1 MPLIFNP
8 KIQTSQFSLSSH
20 VVSPVRVPTRSPRKR
35 IYQDGQYQSFM
46 NYDLVNKLSD
56 SEESLSP
63 AGFLFRKNN
72 DYVTFDKTK
81 FEEKHDHEVTE
92 WIKIDKELHV
102 KLFFKGCSVP
112 LPQ

>member
-1 MPLIFNP
+1 MANTKVLWITIWWTN
-8 KIQTSQFSLSSH
+8 
-20 VVSPVRVPTRSPRKR
+20 
-35 IYQDGQYQSFM
+35 
-46 NYDLVNKLSD
+46 LVIT
-56 SEESLSP
+56 

-112 LPQ
+112 LPQWFRQGTDCQEKAC